1 MQRILSNQNALLEKA
16 SHLLWGLVLLTLPVT
31 SFRYFPLLGKHTYVR
46 PLAFYP
52 LALLYLVL
60 AIRLLRKEIKLPWS
74 NALLPFFVFLLIMLF
89 TTAAGA
95 FLAPIPLRGQE
106 YWGRA
111 LRALLTFIIGLSF
124 FAAALWMHRNMDDIR
139 RSLPWL
145 YAGLVLTL
153 SWAAVQAIAF
163 YTPLLTKA
171 QVSAW
176 QELFSVRGIPKL
188 KRVSGFAFEAS
199 WLAGQIAT
207 LYLPWV
213 VASLLTRFRATKFRW
228 LEPLLLLGALTG
240 LLLTYSRGG
249 LLIAL
254 AATGVTILVAG
265 RKNIQ
270 RSWHWLIKINRR
282 DAETAK
288 KDVKKTPR
296 SPRLG
301 GSKWTAIGTRL
312 LVVLLIVSMVWG
324 GIAFLAEQNYV
335 NRLWTTQ
342 ADSLIDYFVK
352 TSAGGRVTY
361 LWASAQIFLQHPLL
375 GTGLGSSGL
384 YLYQNFP
391 DWALS
396 NIPEISKHLSPASSL
411 YPNPKNLYLRLL
423 AENGL
428 FGFITFFSFLLAM
441 LAQTITALR
450 REGFKVTGIAALF
463 SWVAILIYY
472 LMQDSFAMA
481 ELWVNFGIILGLTSQ
496 LQNRQ
501 DAKNAKSLSEPPR
514 KNLGDLAVETQEQL

>member
-1 MQRILSNQNALLEKA
+1 MNASNEQNPTPNQDAKKSFVPRLCPKGYHVSSWIHLEKA
-16 SHLLWGLVLLTLPVT
+16 SRLLWGLVLLTLPVT
-31 SFRYFPLLGKHTYVR
+31 SFRYFPFLGKHTYVR

-52 LALLYLVL
+52 LVLLYLVL
-60 AIRLLRKEIKLPWS
+60 ALRLLCKEIKLPWS
-74 NALLPFFVFLLIMLF
+74 NALIPFFVFLLIMLF

-95 FLAPIPLRGQE
+95 LLAPIPLRGQE

-124 FAAALWMHRNMDDIR
+124 FVAALWMHRDVNDIR

-145 YAGLVLTL
+145 YGGLVLTL
-153 SWAAVQAIAF
+153 IWAAVQATAF
-163 YTPLLTKA
+163 YTPLIGKA
-171 QVSAW
+171 QVSTW

-188 KRVSGFAFEAS
+188 KRVSGLAFEAS

-207 LYLPWV
+207 LYLPWL
-213 VASLLTRFRATKFRW
+213 VASLLTRFRTTKFRW

-249 LLIAL
+249 LLIAI
-254 AATGVTILVAG
+254 AATGATILVAG
-265 RKNIQ
+265 RKNIR
-270 RSWHWLIKINRR
+270 RSWHWLTKINHQ
-282 DAETAK
+282 DARSAENLLETPRKTTKKSARYVNI
-288 KDVKKTPR
+288 KDVGL
-296 SPRLG
+296 RLV
-301 GSKWTAIGTRL
+301 I
-312 LVVLLIVSMVWG
+312 VILIVGVAWG

-342 ADSLIDYFVK
+342 ADSLVDYFVK
-352 TSAGGRVTY
+352 TSAGGRITY
-361 LWASAQIFLQHPLL
+361 LWASAQTFLQHPLF

-423 AENGL
+423 AEDGI
-428 FGFITFFSFLLAM
+428 FGFIAFFSFLLAI
-441 LAQTITALR
+441 LAQVITALLR
-450 REGFKVTGIAALF
+450 KSLKVVGIAGLF
-463 SWVAILIYY
+463 SWIAILIYY
-472 LMQDSFAMA
+472 LMQDSLAMA
-481 ELWVNFGIILGLTSQ
+481 ELWINFGIILGLTSFV
-496 LQNRQ
+496 
-501 DAKNAKSLSEPPR
+501 KHK
-514 KNLGDLAVETQEQL
+514 T